1 MKTLVGVI
9 ALAFVFMFPTSVFA
23 NPVSE
28 VLGDSTVQQEVTF
41 PTVTS
46 GPGFILPDS
55 PLYSLDKFYQR
66 VRLALIFTA
75 DNRARLH
82 NQIAGER
89 LAELRVMMNRSSIEG
104 VDSALFELSHESL
117 AAANELKDAS
127 AQGRNTKQLA
137 NDINETLR
145 RHQNVLYDVASQ
157 LSETSIGEKIYTS
170 ANSVRDAQL
179 LVVGVLPVEAQE
191 NEIAQVIE
199 DELDRTVLGVST
211 QSQKLEKRL
220 TTFERNASRSAE
232 KRAEKELKE
241 KNKTVKKEIKS
252 KYQLEREKVLEQ
264 KKAQLKKLQEQ
275 RKKQVEEV
283 RKVVKEAQAAAK
295 KLQEARKEELK
306 ALREQREIESSDAS
320 SQ

>member
-1 MKTLVGVI
+1 MKTLIGVI
-9 ALAFVFMFPTSVFA
+9 SLAFVLILPTSVYA
-23 NPVSE
+23 NPISE
-28 VLGDSTVQQEVTF
+28 VLGDSTGQQDINF
-41 PTVTS
+41 PSVTS

-55 PLYSLDKFYQR
+55 PFYSLDKVYQR
-66 VRLALIFTA
+66 IRLALIFTA

-89 LAELRVMMNRSSIEG
+89 LAELRVMMHRNNTKGI
-104 VDSALFELSHESL
+104 DSALFELSHESL

-127 AQGRNTKQLA
+127 AQGRNIKQLA
-137 NDINETLR
+137 SDINETLR
-145 RHQNVLYDVASQ
+145 RHQSVLYDVASQ
-157 LSETSIGEKIYTS
+157 MTETSIGEKIYIT

-179 LVVGVLPVEAQE
+179 LAVGVLPAEDQE

-275 RKKQVEEV
+275 RKKQIEEV
-283 RKVVKEAQAAAK
+283 RKIVKEAQEAAK

-306 ALREQREIESSDAS
+306 ALREQREIESSDAAT
-320 SQ
+320 Q